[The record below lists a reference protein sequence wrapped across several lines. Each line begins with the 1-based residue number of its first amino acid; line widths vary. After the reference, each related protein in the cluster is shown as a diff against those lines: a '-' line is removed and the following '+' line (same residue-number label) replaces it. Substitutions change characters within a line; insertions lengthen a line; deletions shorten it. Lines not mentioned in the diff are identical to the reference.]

1 MKIGELKKN
10 IQKITCK
17 FFAGYFFLRTF
28 APLKLKCYSY
38 IAITYLFT
46 I

>member
-1 MKIGELKKN
+1 MKIGKLKKN

-17 FFAGYFFLRTF
+17 KLAGYFFLRTF

-38 IAITYLFT
+38 I
-46 I
+46 